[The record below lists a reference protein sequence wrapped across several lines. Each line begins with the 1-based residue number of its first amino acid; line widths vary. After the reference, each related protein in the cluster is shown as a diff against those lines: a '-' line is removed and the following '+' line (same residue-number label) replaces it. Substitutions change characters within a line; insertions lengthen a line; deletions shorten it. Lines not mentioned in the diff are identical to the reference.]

1 MKRLL
6 FVMLPILLA
15 FAGCASTSGDGSYR
29 QATAPTD
36 YLSYP
41 NDQAEVLVFFGYQ
54 CNPCHNFYSQELARW
69 SATGADDVSIVY
81 VPVIFSDAVYPAA
94 RAFHAAEVLGENPA
108 FHAQLFDAYQ
118 SGVDLSSQ
126 KAVMAFARGCCDID
140 PVAFRTAYESELV
153 ERRMDQAETLLY
165 QFGIRATPSVIV
177 NREHLVDP
185 SMVASGR
192 SLLDTVKARLNGE
205 APGRLLS
212 I

>member
-15 FAGCASTSGDGSYR
+15 FAGCASTLGNGTSR

-41 NDQAEVLVFFGYQ
+41 NDEPEVLVFFGYQ
-54 CNPCHNFYSQELARW
+54 CNPCHNFYRQELAPW
-69 SATGADDVSIVY
+69 SAAGADDVSIVY

-94 RAFHAAEVLGENPA
+94 RAFHTAEVLGENTA

-118 SGVDLSSQ
+118 SGIDLSSQ
-126 KAVMAFARGCCDID
+126 KAVMAFARSCCDID
-140 PVAFRTAYESELV
+140 PMTFRTAYESELV
-153 ERRMDQAETLLY
+153 ERRMEQAEALVY

-185 SMVASGR
+185 SMVASGHT
-192 SLLDTVKARLNGE
+192 LLDTVKVRLNGKT
-205 APGRLLS
+205 PGRLLA